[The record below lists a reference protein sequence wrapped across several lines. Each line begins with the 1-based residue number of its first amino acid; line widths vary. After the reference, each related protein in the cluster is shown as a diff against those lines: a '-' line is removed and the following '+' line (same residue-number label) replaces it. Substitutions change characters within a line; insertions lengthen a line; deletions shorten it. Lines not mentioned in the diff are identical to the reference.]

1 MNILEAARERVL
13 LLDGAMGTELM
24 RAGLEPGR
32 SPDSWNL
39 ENPEAVGAVQ
49 SRYYDA
55 GSDVVVTNTFGAT
68 PLKLSAYGLRESSRA
83 INLAGVRIV
92 RDIRPEG
99 RFVGG
104 DIGPTGKFLKPQG
117 EFEESQFEDAFA
129 RQAEALAEGG
139 IDVFVIETMYDLR
152 EALCAVR
159 ACRKTSPLPVFASV
173 TFNRTRRG
181 FFTLMGDSPA
191 RCLSALEEAGAS
203 AVGANCT
210 LDSSDMADLVAV
222 MRAATRLPLIAQPNA
237 GQPQVGSGNETVYSQ
252 GLEDYVRSF
261 PRILDN
267 GARIIGGC
275 CGTTP
280 ETIRRLAALIR
291 DREKTVR
298 T

>member
-1 MNILEAARERVL
+1 MNILETVRERTL

-32 SPDSWNL
+32 SPDAWNL
-39 ENPEAVGAVQ
+39 DNPEAVRAVHA
-49 SRYYDA
+49 RYFAA
-55 GSDVVVTNTFGAT
+55 GSDLAVTNTFGAT
-68 PLKLSAYGLRESSRA
+68 PLKLAAFGLQERCRA
-83 INLAGVRIV
+83 INMAGARILNEV
-92 RDIRPEG
+92 RPEG
-99 RFVGG
+99 RYVGG

-117 EFEESQFEDAFA
+117 EFAESQFEDAFA

-139 IDVFVIETMYDLR
+139 VDMFLIETMYDLR

-159 ACRKTSPLPVFASV
+159 ACRKVSPLPVFATL

-191 RCLSALEEAGAS
+191 RGLADLEKAGAA

-210 LDSSDMADLVAV
+210 LDSADMADLVEI
-222 MRAATRLPLIAQPNA
+222 MRTATSLPLIAQPNA
-237 GQPQVGSGNETVYSQ
+237 GQPQVGPGGEVVYSQ
-252 GLEDYVRSF
+252 GLEDYVSHF

-267 GARIIGGC
+267 GARLIGGC

-280 ETIRRLAALIR
+280 ETIRRLAGLVE
-291 DREKTVR
+291 DRRKTAR